1 MRTKSTVWVLGSLA
15 ALALLYSASAGKAQQ
30 DGSSGRSLAGLEDV
44 FAPGVFLEDRNGDSV
59 VDFINARI
67 VLPADPAPEEVA
79 AAANI
84 AARLGFES
92 SAFTP
97 GLAVLDGDINP
108 GVDSPPLFLVG
119 RSNRWVRQ
127 LEEDGRIDLS
137 GLTPGQG
144 LFAIVASPFGGEDAV
159 VVAGADPDGT
169 LFAANSASARLP
181 YLWQLRSDT
190 VSSVMDDVEEFLGE
204 SRVDVDGVRS
214 TEAVYE
220 KGQEQVSR
228 LVMTLDV
235 VDPGNAAE
243 VLDELAADHRV
254 GQARFTDRRAVRLSY
269 YGAGALD
276 FQLPDGNGV
285 VVDRFGPPYK
295 SRFPENPWQPKA
307 APLNLTKLYTTDG
320 LLGDSRGDDQIP
332 DESETVLIIGSG
344 AGPVLGAVDLAA
356 RIGLETTGL
365 TIPIAFVEREIE
377 DPSVLP
383 NPVLIGS
390 GDLAASLP
398 GGTALEPGE
407 GVVEIVSGAFGDSP
421 AVRVRGGDVAGLDAA
436 TAYLAGRV
444 PSLWETRR
452 GEVDFT
458 AIEEDARAF
467 LRSRS
472 SAGQAA
478 RALVHLDDLS
488 GMWSGGDVTS
498 LEVDV
503 FLEEASA
510 EVGAFLEER
519 LREQTGVPQVSVTA
533 ASRYGPVTVFDEEL
547 DLGWEVDELRE
558 SFAREVVSR
567 VSAGDRVE
575 VEILVSE
582 PPDLRMR
589 LQSEFE
595 AALREAGAGETR
607 VRVIS
612 AYKQGFSWLA
622 DYVLP
627 AVQGEAIGR
636 ITVRFPTAH
645 YPQNEVWYGQDI
657 RWLQEIFPIDWILA
671 RELGIEV
678 DDTEFVKV
686 DEGPMEYA
694 VQVTDDVGR
703 VLHEDRFAP
712 RFTTREYFPYVPTA
726 KIHYTT
732 GGFRATVNGE
742 EVADVHVRT
751 DPERLWDYYQHDAQ
765 PRMFEF
771 AREYTRGDLSL
782 KNQPFFRDFFLDIK
796 MSEPDFRLDLDE
808 ERISSMDSLHEDLTF
823 STIDFWSIFSGQES
837 GSRQVAPGRLMPMIY
852 PPREG
857 PPEVRVKFVG
867 NAVPHP
873 EVAVKWT
880 TRDGAAS
887 ERRIGLTELDVSRPR
902 ITSVRVRAGAEGAAR
917 LTASVDAE
925 DFGAARIAGR
935 MVAGLRELQAAGA
948 LRTALGYARLDEF
961 MLSARIGNAAIEEG
975 LRPVDPGVLPV
986 PGDFHTIEPTPGER
1000 FVTWDHVIGPDE
1012 LEEELIP
1019 RLQTFPE
1026 INAYAAGRTYRG
1038 RNVWAIEAMLP
1049 HEAALFSQAKASA
1062 LKPVLFVTTR
1072 QHSNEVSATSS
1083 AMRFMELIA
1092 TDPDYRKYLERMN
1105 IVYNPMENPDGAANH
1120 HEFYKLRPTYIL
1132 HGGYWSS
1139 VARDVGAYIWDD
1151 DPLLPEA
1158 LVRRQLYYKWL
1169 PDIYMNPHGYPSHEW
1184 VHQFAG
1190 YKVPWFLAFWIPR
1203 GYHINLHHIDDPNY
1217 PDHKPVGSELR
1228 ERIIEE
1234 VQGVA
1239 DIRAANE
1246 RLVHR
1251 FEKYARRYQP
1261 DPFRL
1266 EIYEG
1271 MNILFDYSYSFQEGG
1286 SFSDEIYVSSMWK
1299 RPDPNGRS
1307 FLERYPQITVL
1318 DLGCDMPDETAG
1330 PEWME
1335 KVAAR
1340 GQFGYLM
1347 SVVKLL
1353 YESDWEVQRFE
1364 EDFTDGVRL
1373 SLYRPRPIKADRRDQ
1388 FARSA
1393 GR

>member
-1 MRTKSTVWVLGSLA
+1 MRRKSTVGGLFGLGALTLLLA
-15 ALALLYSASAGKAQQ
+15 APAGKAQQ
-30 DGSSGRSLAGLEDV
+30 DGSPGGSLAGLEDV
-44 FAPGVFLEDRNGDSV
+44 FAPGVFLEDRNGDGV

-67 VLPADPAPEEVA
+67 VLPSDPAPEEVA

-97 GLAVLDGDINP
+97 GLAVLDGALTP
-108 GVDSPPLFLVG
+108 GADSPPLFLIG
-119 RSNRWVRQ
+119 RSNRWVRR
-127 LEEDGRIDLS
+127 LEEDGRIELS
-137 GLTPGQG
+137 GLTARQG
-144 LFAIVASPFGGEDAV
+144 LFAIVSSPFGGPDAV
-159 VVAGADPDGT
+159 VVAGADPEGT
-169 LFAANSASARLP
+169 LQAANAASARLP

-190 VSSVMDDVEEFLGE
+190 VSSVGEDVEEFLGE
-204 SRVDVDGVRS
+204 SRVEVHGVQV

-228 LVMTLDV
+228 LAMTLDV

-285 VVDRFGPPYK
+285 VVERFGPPYR
-295 SRFPENPWQPKA
+295 SRFPENPWQPKT
-307 APLNLTKLYTTDG
+307 APLDLTRLYTTDG
-320 LLGDSRGDDQIP
+320 LLGDSRGDDMIP
-332 DESETVLIIGSG
+332 DESETVLVIGAGS
-344 AGPVLGAVDLAA
+344 GPVLGAVDLAA
-356 RIGLETTGL
+356 RIGVETTGL
-365 TIPIAFVEREIE
+365 TLPIAFVEGEVE

-383 NPVLIGS
+383 NPVLIGP

-398 GGTALEPGE
+398 RGAELEPGE
-407 GVVEIVSGAFGDSP
+407 GAVEIVPGAFGASP
-421 AVRVRGGDVAGLDAA
+421 AVRVRGGDGAGLDAA

-452 GEVDFT
+452 GEVDFS

-467 LRSRS
+467 WRSRS

-488 GMWSGGDVTS
+488 RMWSDGEVAS
-498 LEVDV
+498 LEVEV
-503 FLEEASA
+503 FLEEAN
-510 EVGAFLEER
+510 EEIGAFLERR
-519 LREQTGVPQVSVTA
+519 LREATGVPEVSVA
-533 ASRYGPVTVFDEEL
+533 ARSRYGPVTVFDEEP

-558 SFAREVVSR
+558 RFREEVVAR
-567 VSAGDRVE
+567 VGAGDRVE
-575 VEILVSE
+575 AEILVSE
-582 PPDLRMR
+582 PPELRMR
-589 LQSEFE
+589 LASELE
-595 AALREAGAGETR
+595 AALGAAGAAESR

-627 AVQGEAIGR
+627 AVRGEAVGR
-636 ITVRFPTAH
+636 VTVRFPTAH
-645 YPQNEVWYGQDI
+645 YPANERWYGQDI

-671 RELGIEV
+671 RELDIEV
-678 DDTEFVKV
+678 DDIEFVKV
-686 DEGPMEYA
+686 DEGPVEYE
-694 VQVTDDVGR
+694 VDVTDDVGR
-703 VLHEDRFAP
+703 LLHTDRFAP
-712 RFTTREYFPYVPTA
+712 RFTTREYFPYIPTA

-751 DPERLWDYYQHDAQ
+751 DPERLWDYYQQDAQ
-765 PRMFEF
+765 PRMFAF

-782 KNQPFFRDFFLDIK
+782 RNQPFFRDFFLDIK

-808 ERISSMDSLHEDLTF
+808 ERISSLDSLHEDLTF
-823 STIDFWSIFSGQES
+823 TTIDFWGIFSGQES
-837 GSRQVAPGRLMPMIY
+837 GSREVAPGRLMPMIHA
-852 PPREG
+852 PREG
-857 PPEVRVKFVG
+857 PPEVRVRFVG

-873 EVAVKWT
+873 ELAIRWT
-880 TRDGAAS
+880 TRDGADF
-887 ERRIGLTELDVSRPR
+887 ERRIGLTELEVSQPR
-902 ITSVRVRAGAEGAAR
+902 ITAARVRAGAERAAQ
-917 LTASVDAE
+917 LTASVDAG
-925 DFGAARIAGR
+925 DFETARIAGR

-948 LRTALGYARLDEF
+948 LGNALGYARLEELV
-961 MLSARIGNAAIEEG
+961 LSARIGSAAIEES
-975 LRPVDPGVLPV
+975 LRPLNPAGLPQPG
-986 PGDFHTIEPTPGER
+986 GIETIEPTPGER

-1012 LEEELIP
+1012 LEDELIP
-1019 RLQTFPE
+1019 RLQSFPE
-1026 INAYAAGRTYRG
+1026 VNAYVAGSTYRG
-1038 RNVWAIEAMLP
+1038 RNVWAMDVMLP
-1049 HEAALFSQAKASA
+1049 HEAELFSQAKASA
-1062 LKPVLFVTTR
+1062 LKPVLFITTR
-1072 QHSNEVSATSS
+1072 QHSNEVSATSG
-1083 AMRFMELIA
+1083 ALRFMELVA

-1105 IVYNPMENPDGAANH
+1105 IVYHPMENPDGAANH
-1120 HEFYKLRPTYIL
+1120 YEFHKLRPTWIL

-1158 LVRRQLYYKWL
+1158 LVRRRLYYRWL
-1169 PDIYMNPHGYPSHEW
+1169 PDVYMNPHGYPSHEW

-1266 EIYEG
+1266 EIHDG
-1271 MNILFDYSYSFQEGG
+1271 MNILFDYSYSFREGG

-1299 RPDPNGRS
+1299 RPDPNGQS

-1335 KVAAR
+1335 KIAAR

-1353 YESDWEVQRFE
+1353 YESDWQVQRFE

-1373 SLYRPRPIKADRRDQ
+1373 SLFRPRPIKAARREQ
-1388 FARSA
+1388 FAR
-1393 GR
+1393 